1 MNLPEKKFNIEI
13 STNSI
18 IKVLIVLF
26 LLWIVYLI
34 KDVVAI
40 LFFAVLLVSILEPIV
55 GSLTRRKV
63 PKIIAVLLIY
73 LLLLAVFSLIVVL
86 LIPPVTDQINQLI
99 NSFPQY
105 WAEISQ
111 EFSDLSNFFS
121 QYGISQSIETSFE
134 FLKTQLGGS
143 TDGIFSKVGNI
154 VSGVA
159 SLFIILVITFYL
171 LVEERAIKKILKSL
185 VPGEYLPYSYQ
196 LVNRIQEKLGLWL
209 RAQLI
214 LGLIIFALVFISLTT
229 LGVKYA
235 LILAIIAGLLEFIP
249 YLGPFIAGFIAVVLT
264 FFQSPITALL
274 VLIIY
279 ILIQAAENHIFVPNI
294 MKRAVGLNPVISIVA
309 LLIGGKLAGLVGVI
323 LAIPLV
329 TALSVVAEDF
339 FNKKK
344 QDESKLE

>member
-1 MNLPEKKFNIEI
+1 MNIAEKKFNIEI

-26 LLWIVYLI
+26 LLWVLYLI

-55 GSLTRRKV
+55 TSLTRHKI

-73 LLLLAVFSLIVVL
+73 LVLLAIFSLIVVL
-86 LIPPVTDQINQLI
+86 LIPPVTDQIDQLI

-105 WAEISQ
+105 WSEISQ
-111 EFSDLSNFFS
+111 EFSDLSRFFS
-121 QYGISQSIETSFE
+121 QYGISQSIESSLE
-134 FLKTQLGGS
+134 FLKAQLSGS
-143 TDGIFSKVGNI
+143 TGGIFSKVGNLVSGI
-154 VSGVA
+154 VSV
-159 SLFIILVITFYL
+159 FIILIITFYL
-171 LVEERAIKKILKSL
+171 LVEERAIKKILRSL

-214 LGLIIFALVFISLTT
+214 LGLIIFILVYICLLT

-235 LILAIIAGLLEFIP
+235 LVLAIIAGLLEFIP

-274 VLIIY
+274 VLILY

-309 LLIGGKLAGLVGVI
+309 LLIGGKLAGLVGII

-339 FNKKK
+339 LNKKR